1 MKILEAGIHLDVP
14 PSDYF
19 ADPCV
24 EPSLTQSVAKI
35 LIERSPAH
43 ARLEHPKLC
52 PPVTDDDEPEKYVA
66 AQAIGNAAHALMIGR
81 GRDIAEGEFD
91 NWMSKAAKDFKKD
104 MTADGKIVILSKHL
118 VRAKELVK
126 QASYQLDAAGHR
138 DAFRV
143 GNGEVVLVWQ
153 EDGMWFRSMVDW
165 MVDTTRLYDLKTSG
179 MSCAPHGLGRMVE
192 AAGWHVQAAFHERG
206 LDILDPDNAGRR
218 EFHFIAVENAP
229 PYALVPVLFDEYW
242 MTMGRKKVA
251 RAVALWRQCIE
262 TDIWPSYPVKTIT
275 PEYPVFAEK
284 NWLNREITEWADH
297 PEYQKV
303 RAEIRRAR
311 QPVLDSLMGG

>member
-1 MKILEAGIHLDVP
+1 MILSQGIHLNVEP
-14 PSDYF
+14 ADYF
-19 ADPCV
+19 ADCAP
-24 EPSLTQSVAKI
+24 EPSLTQSIAKI

-66 AQAIGNAAHALMIGR
+66 AQAIGNAAHAIMIGR

-104 MTADGKIVILSKHL
+104 MAADGKLIILSKHL
-118 VRAKELVK
+118 ARANELVK

-153 EDGMWFRSMVDW
+153 EDGMWFRSMIDW

-179 MSCAPHGLGRMVE
+179 MSCAPHLVVE
-192 AAGWHVQAAFHERG
+192 RPCTDGWDIQAAFHERG
-206 LDILDPDNAGRR
+206 LDVLDPDNAGRR
-218 EFHFIAVENAP
+218 QHHYIAVENAP
-229 PYALVPVLFDEYW
+229 PYGLVPVRISEADL
-242 MTMGRKKVA
+242 TMGRKKLDY
-251 RAVALWRQCIE
+251 AVSVWRSCMHYE
-262 TDIWPSYPVKTIT
+262 TWPCYS
-275 PEYPVFAEK
+275 AETVTSRPRGWTETK
-284 NWLNREITEWADH
+284 WLEREVEHDQRKQREPIPSD
-297 PEYQKV
+297 
-303 RAEIRRAR
+303 
-311 QPVLDSLMGG
+311 LLMAG